1 MLATILIRAPLV
13 LFPLLGVPEPPRDC
27 QLELLTPQAL
37 EERTLGE
44 FDRQVMAFVTLHRQV
59 ARSLPPAHMF
69 LDDEGGLASDELRE
83 SLVAAR
89 PLARPGA
96 FFTPAVAELLKRR
109 IDDAL
114 LYGVGSSAMPLY
126 EPLPGEPAPTVN
138 QPFPSVLGSV
148 RWPARRAP
156 RGRRAPIVPS
166 RGSTRAN
173 DAPPRPLR
181 PHRAPH
187 SPPER
192 RDRAARHRGAHASCR
207 AGAARR
213 RPR

>member
-44 FDRQVMAFVTLHRQV
+44 FDRQVTAFVTLHRQV
-59 ARSLPPAHMF
+59 ARSLPPVHVF

-89 PLARPGA
+89 PLARPGV

-126 EPLPGEPAPTVN
+126 EPLPGEPAPAVN

-148 RWPARRAP
+148 QWPALVRALPAVP
-156 RGRRAPIVPS
+156 RELDYAFWGRDLVLVDLD
-166 RGSTRAN
+166 AN
-173 DAPPRPLR
+173 LVIDILSEALPEGARPGVVYL
-181 PHRAPH
+181 
-187 SPPER
+187 
-192 RDRAARHRGAHASCR
+192 
-207 AGAARR
+207 
-213 RPR
+213 

>member
-44 FDRQVMAFVTLHRQV
+44 FDRQVTAFVTLHRQV
-59 ARSLPPAHMF
+59 ARSLPPVHMF
-69 LDDEGGLASDELRE
+69 LDDEGELASDELRE
-83 SLVAAR
+83 LLVAAR

-148 RWPARRAP
+148 QWPALVRALPAVP
-156 RGRRAPIVPS
+156 RELDYAFWGRDLVLVDVD
-166 RGSTRAN
+166 AN
-173 DAPPRPLR
+173 LVIDILSEALPEGARPGVVYL
-181 PHRAPH
+181 
-187 SPPER
+187 
-192 RDRAARHRGAHASCR
+192 
-207 AGAARR
+207 
-213 RPR
+213 

>member
-1 MLATILIRAPLV
+1 MLATILIRAPLM

-27 QLELLTPQAL
+27 QSELLTPQAL

-44 FDRQVMAFVTLHRQV
+44 FDRQVTAFVTLHRQV
-59 ARSLPPAHMF
+59 ARSLPPVHMF

-138 QPFPSVLGSV
+138 QPFPPVLGSV
-148 RWPARRAP
+148 QWPALVRALPAVP
-156 RGRRAPIVPS
+156 RELGYAFWGRDLVLVDVD
-166 RGSTRAN
+166 AN
-173 DAPPRPLR
+173 LVIDILSGALPEGARPGVVYL
-181 PHRAPH
+181 
-187 SPPER
+187 
-192 RDRAARHRGAHASCR
+192 
-207 AGAARR
+207 
-213 RPR
+213 

>member
-1 MLATILIRAPLV
+1 MLATILVRVPLV
-13 LFPLLGVPEPPRDC
+13 LVPLLPFPAPPRDC

-44 FDRQVMAFVTLHRQV
+44 FDRQVMAYVTLHRQL
-59 ARSLPPAHMF
+59 ARFLPPIHMF
-69 LDDEGGLASDELRE
+69 FDDEGGLVSDELRA

-89 PLARPGA
+89 PLARPGS

-114 LYGVGSSAMPLY
+114 LYGAGYGAMPLY

-148 RWPARRAP
+148 RWPALVSAL
-156 RGRRAPIVPS
+156 PIVP
-166 RGSTRAN
+166 RELDYAFWGRDLVLVDVDAN
-173 DAPPRPLR
+173 LVIDVLSEALPEGARPGVVYL
-181 PHRAPH
+181 
-187 SPPER
+187 
-192 RDRAARHRGAHASCR
+192 
-207 AGAARR
+207 
-213 RPR
+213 

>member
-44 FDRQVMAFVTLHRQV
+44 FDRRVTAFVTLHREV
-59 ARSLPPAHMF
+59 ARSLPPVHMF

-89 PLARPGA
+89 PLARPGV

-126 EPLPGEPAPTVN
+126 EPLPGDPAPTVN

-148 RWPARRAP
+148 QWPALVRALPAVP
-156 RGRRAPIVPS
+156 RELDYAFWGRDLVLVDVD
-166 RGSTRAN
+166 AN
-173 DAPPRPLR
+173 LVIDILPEALPEGARPGVVYL
-181 PHRAPH
+181 
-187 SPPER
+187 
-192 RDRAARHRGAHASCR
+192 
-207 AGAARR
+207 
-213 RPR
+213 

>member
-44 FDRQVMAFVTLHRQV
+44 FDRQVTAFVTLHRQV
-59 ARSLPPAHMF
+59 ARSLPPVHMF

-83 SLVAAR
+83 LLVAAR

-148 RWPARRAP
+148 QWPALVRALPAVP
-156 RGRRAPIVPS
+156 RELDYAFWGRDLVLVDVD
-166 RGSTRAN
+166 AN
-173 DAPPRPLR
+173 LVIDILSEALPEGARPGVVYL
-181 PHRAPH
+181 
-187 SPPER
+187 
-192 RDRAARHRGAHASCR
+192 
-207 AGAARR
+207 
-213 RPR
+213 